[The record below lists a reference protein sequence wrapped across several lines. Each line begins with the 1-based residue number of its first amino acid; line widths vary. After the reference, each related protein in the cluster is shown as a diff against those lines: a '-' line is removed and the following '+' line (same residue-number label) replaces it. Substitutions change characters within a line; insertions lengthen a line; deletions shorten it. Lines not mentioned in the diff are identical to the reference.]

1 MSTPGSDDEK
11 KASDE
16 ISADEL
22 ADLFGKENAKTPA
35 EKSAAPEKKEEKME
49 DFISADELEAIGQ
62 LTKSSAQ
69 PSAQP
74 QTPTPTQPQAQ
85 TPSQDEI
92 DKLLGKTTTS
102 APTPPPPSVTDIPP
116 QNTPTYLPPNFAG
129 LSPQTQ
135 NNAEYDNGIELL
147 MDVPLTVS
155 VELGRITMTL
165 QQILS
170 VGRGTIIEL
179 ERLAGEPV
187 DILVNDKLI
196 GHGEVVV
203 VDEYFGVKITD
214 LIDSKG

>member
-22 ADLFGKENAKTPA
+22 ADLFGKENAKAPDEIPVAPA
-35 EKSAAPEKKEEKME
+35 KKEDKME

-62 LTKSSAQ
+62 LTK
-69 PSAQP
+69 PSALPPPSPPKPQP
-74 QTPTPTQPQAQ
+74 QQPQAQAQ
-85 TPSQDEI
+85 TPSQEEI
-92 DKLLGKTTTS
+92 DKLLGNTKS
-102 APTPPPPSVTDIPP
+102 PSPTENPSSS
-116 QNTPTYLPPNFAG
+116 TPAYLPPNFAG
-129 LSPQTQ
+129 LSPQTK
-135 NNAEYDNGIELL
+135 NSAEYDNGIELL

-214 LIDSKG
+214 LIESKG